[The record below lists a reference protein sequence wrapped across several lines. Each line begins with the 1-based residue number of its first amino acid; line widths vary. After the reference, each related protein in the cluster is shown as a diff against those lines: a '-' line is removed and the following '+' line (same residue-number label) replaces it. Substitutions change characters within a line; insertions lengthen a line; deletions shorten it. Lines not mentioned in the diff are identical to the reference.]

1 MKTRPLCF
9 FAQKA
14 ADLMKNNPQRLYYI
28 DWLRVLAMLSIF
40 FFHADRFFDYY
51 DWHVKNGELNIISS
65 IHISFF
71 SQWMM
76 PLFFF
81 LSGAAVFYSLKLRS
95 SYTFLWDRVK
105 RILIPLTI
113 VGYFI
118 TSPPQMY
125 FERLTH
131 NRFEGSFWDFI
142 PAYFQGVDMF
152 GGNFPWHG
160 FHLWYL
166 VYLFI
171 FSVILLPLFKPRKN
185 QKPSILSS
193 LSNWFEGPWRLMLL
207 VIPLIIVNIFIDY
220 NDLGFMRGTGGWDL
234 FSYLFILVYGYL
246 FFCNEKIL
254 ETIKRIQSISLI
266 LAIILSLAGLVVGFG
281 IKPEISEN
289 TPILYLVVTFIRC
302 FRVLLWIIAI
312 IGLGGKYLNFNNRFL
327 GYANEAVLPF
337 YILHQFVLLL
347 IGYWVVQW
355 QINALV
361 KYIVIATLS
370 FIAIMGLYDI
380 IIKRFQVTRF
390 LFGLKLKGKDD
401 QNR

>member
-1 MKTRPLCF
+1 
-9 FAQKA
+9 
-14 ADLMKNNPQRLYYI
+14 MKNKSQRLYYI

-40 FFHADRFFDYY
+40 FYHADRFFDYD
-51 DWHVKNGELNIISS
+51 DWHVKSGEYNIISS
-65 IHISFF
+65 IHTSFF

-76 PLFFF
+76 PLFFI
-81 LSGAAVFYSLKLRS
+81 LSGAAVFYSLKFRS
-95 SYTFLWDRVK
+95 SSTFLWERVK

-113 VGYFI
+113 VGYLI

-142 PAYFQGVDMF
+142 PSYFQGVDMF

-166 VYLFI
+166 VYLFV
-171 FSVILLPLFKPRKN
+171 FSIILLPLFKLRKN

-193 LSNWFEGPWRLMLL
+193 LSNWFKGPWRLMSL

-220 NDLGFMRGTGGWDL
+220 NGLGFMRGTGGWDL

-254 ETIKRIQSISLI
+254 ETIKRIRSISLI
-266 LAIILSLAGLVVGFG
+266 LAIILSLTGLVIEFG

-289 TPILYLVVTFIRC
+289 TPILYLILTFIRC
-302 FRVLLWIIAI
+302 FRLLLWITAI
-312 IGLGGKYLNFNNRFL
+312 IGFGEKYLNFNNQFL

-347 IGYWVVQW
+347 IGYWVVPW

-361 KYIVIATLS
+361 KYIVIASLS
-370 FIAIMGLYDI
+370 LIAIMGLYDI

-390 LFGLKLKGKDD
+390 LFGLKLK
-401 QNR
+401 

>member
-1 MKTRPLCF
+1 
-9 FAQKA
+9 
-14 ADLMKNNPQRLYYI
+14 
-28 DWLRVLAMLSIF
+28 MLSIF
-40 FFHADRFFDYY
+40 FFHADRFFNYD
-51 DWHVKNGELNIISS
+51 DWHVKNGEHNIIST
-65 IHISFF
+65 IHIAFF

-76 PLFFF
+76 PLFFI
-81 LSGAAVFYSLKLRS
+81 LSGAAVFYSLRYRS
-95 SYTFLWDRVK
+95 SSAFLLERVK
-105 RILIPLTI
+105 RILIPLAI

-166 VYLFI
+166 VYLFV
-171 FSVILLPLFKPRKN
+171 FSIVLLPLFRLRKN
-185 QKPSILSS
+185 QKSSILST
-193 LSNWFEGPWRLMLL
+193 LSRWFEGPWRLMLL
-207 VIPLIIVNIFIDY
+207 VIPLILINIVIDV

-254 ETIKRIQSISLI
+254 ETIKRIRSVSLM
-266 LAIILSLAGLVVGFG
+266 LAIILSLTGLVIGFG

-289 TPILYLVVTFIRC
+289 TPILYLFLTFVRC
-302 FRVLLWIIAI
+302 FRALLWIIAI
-312 IGLGGKYLNFNNRFL
+312 IGFGEKYLNFNNRFL
-327 GYANEAVLPF
+327 RYANEAVLPF

-347 IGYWVVQW
+347 IGYWVVEW

-361 KYIVIATLS
+361 KYIVIAGMSL
-370 FIAIMGLYDI
+370 IAIMGLYDI
-380 IIKRFQVTRF
+380 IIKRFRVTRF
-390 LFGLKLKGKDD
+390 LFGLKL
-401 QNR
+401 RRTTL

>member
-1 MKTRPLCF
+1 MKSNPL
-9 FAQKA
+9 
-14 ADLMKNNPQRLYYI
+14 RLYYI
-28 DWLRVLAMLSIF
+28 DWLRVLAMLSVF
-40 FFHADRFFDYY
+40 FFHADRFFDYD
-51 DWHVKNGELNIISS
+51 DWHVKNGEYNIISS
-65 IHISFF
+65 IHIAFF
-71 SQWMM
+71 AQWMM
-76 PLFFF
+76 PLFFI
-81 LSGAAVFYSLKLRS
+81 LSGAAVFYSLKSRS
-95 SYTFLWDRVK
+95 SSTFLWERVK
-105 RILIPLTI
+105 RILIPLVI

-125 FERLTH
+125 LERLTH

-166 VYLFI
+166 VFLFA
-171 FSVILLPLFKPRKN
+171 FSLILLPLIEPRKS

-193 LSNWFEGPWRLMLL
+193 LSNWFEGPWRLMSL
-207 VIPLIIVNIFIDY
+207 VIPLIIINIFIDY
-220 NDLGFMRGTGGWDL
+220 FGLGFMRATGGWD
-234 FSYLFILVYGYL
+234 FYSYLFIFVYGYL

-254 ETIKRIQSISLI
+254 ETIKRIRSISLI
-266 LAIILSLAGLVVGFG
+266 LAIILSLTGLVIGFG

-289 TPILYLVVTFIRC
+289 TPILYLIVTFIRC

-312 IGLGGKYLNFNNRFL
+312 IGFGEKYLNFNNRFL
-327 GYANEAVLPF
+327 EYANEAVLPF
-337 YILHQFVLLL
+337 YILHHVVLLL
-347 IGYWVVQW
+347 IGYWVIQW

-361 KYIVIATLS
+361 KYIVIASLS

-390 LFGLKLKGKDD
+390 LFGLKQIRTNGF
-401 QNR
+401 

>member
-1 MKTRPLCF
+1 MEK
-9 FAQKA
+9 KS
-14 ADLMKNNPQRLYYI
+14 QRLYYL
-28 DWLRVLAMLSIF
+28 DWLRILAMLAIF
-40 FFHADRFFDYY
+40 FFHADRFFDFY
-51 DWHVKNGELNIISS
+51 DWHVKNEARNIISS

-76 PLFFF
+76 PLFFI
-81 LSGAAVFYSLKLRS
+81 LSGAAVFYSLKFRS
-95 SYTFLWDRVK
+95 GSAFLWERVK
-105 RILIPLTI
+105 RILIPLSI

-131 NRFEGSFWDFI
+131 NQFEGSFWDFI

-166 VYLFI
+166 VYLFV
-171 FSVILLPLFKPRKN
+171 FSVILLPLFKPGKN
-185 QKPSILSS
+185 HKPSIVSS
-193 LSNWFEGPWRLMLL
+193 LSNCFEGPWRLMLL
-207 VIPLIIVNIFIDY
+207 VIPLIIVNIIIDY

-246 FFCNEKIL
+246 FLCNEKIL
-254 ETIKRIQSISLI
+254 EIISRIRCTSLI
-266 LAIILSLAGLVVGFG
+266 IAIILSLAGIVIGFV

-289 TPILYLVVTFIRC
+289 TPILYLIVTFIRC
-302 FRVLLWIIAI
+302 FRVLLWMIAI
-312 IGLGGKYLNFNNRFL
+312 IGFGEKYLNFNNRFL

-355 QINALV
+355 QMNALV
-361 KYIVIATLS
+361 KYIVIASLS
-370 FIAIMGLYDI
+370 FMAIIGFYEI
-380 IIKRFQVTRF
+380 IIKRFQVSRF
-390 LFGLKLKGKDD
+390 LFGLKQK
-401 QNR
+401 

>member
-1 MKTRPLCF
+1 
-9 FAQKA
+9 
-14 ADLMKNNPQRLYYI
+14 MKNNKQRLYYI

-51 DWHVKNGELNIISS
+51 DWHVKNGEHNIIST

-76 PLFFF
+76 PLFFV
-81 LSGAAVFYSLKLRS
+81 LSGAAIFYSLKFRS
-95 SYTFLWDRVK
+95 SSSFLYERVK
-105 RILIPLTI
+105 RILIPLAI

-125 FERLTH
+125 LERFTH
-131 NRFEGSFWDFI
+131 NRFECSFWEFI

-152 GGNFPWHG
+152 GGNFPWHA

-171 FSVILLPLFKPRKN
+171 FSIVLLPLFRQRKN

-193 LSNWFEGPWRLMLL
+193 LSRWFEGPWRLMLL
-207 VIPLIIVNIFIDY
+207 VIPLIIINIFIDV

-246 FFCNEKIL
+246 FFCNEKLL
-254 ETIKRIQSISLI
+254 ETIKRIRSISLI
-266 LAIILSLAGLVVGFG
+266 LAIILSLIGLVIEFG
-281 IKPEISEN
+281 IKPEISEK
-289 TPILYLVVTFIRC
+289 TPILYLILSFIRC
-302 FRVLLWIIAI
+302 FRLLLWLIAI
-312 IGLGGKYLNFNNRFL
+312 IGFGEKYLNFKSRFL
-327 GYANEAVLPF
+327 EYANEAVLPF

-347 IGYWVVQW
+347 IGFWVVQW

-361 KYIVIATLS
+361 KYMVISSLS
-370 FIAIMGLYDI
+370 LITIMGLYDI

-390 LFGLKLKGKDD
+390 LFGLKLKVPQISNAYGSVT
-401 QNR
+401 

>member
-1 MKTRPLCF
+1 MENRS
-9 FAQKA
+9 
-14 ADLMKNNPQRLYYI
+14 QRLYYI

-40 FFHADRFFDYY
+40 FYHADRFFDYD
-51 DWHVKNGELNIISS
+51 DWHVKNGTHNIISS
-65 IHISFF
+65 IHTSFF

-76 PLFFF
+76 PLFFI
-81 LSGAAVFYSLKLRS
+81 LSGAAIFYSLKLRS
-95 SYTFLWDRVK
+95 SSTFLWERVK
-105 RILIPLTI
+105 RILIPLAI

-166 VYLFI
+166 VYLFL
-171 FSVILLPLFKPRKN
+171 FSIILLPLFKIRKN
-185 QKPSILSS
+185 QKLSLLSS
-193 LSNWFEGPWRLMLL
+193 LSYWLEGPWCLMSL
-207 VIPLIIVNIFIDY
+207 VVPLIIINIFIDY
-220 NDLGFMRGTGGWDL
+220 NGLGFMRGTGGWDL

-254 ETIKRIQSISLI
+254 ETIKGIRSISLI
-266 LAIILSLAGLVVGFG
+266 LAIILSLTGLVTEFG

-289 TPILYLVVTFIRC
+289 PLILYLILTFIRC

-312 IGLGGKYLNFNNRFL
+312 IGFGEKYLNFNNQFL

-355 QINALV
+355 QINSLS
-361 KYIVIATLS
+361 KYIVIANLS
-370 FIAIMGLYDI
+370 FIVIMGLYEI
-380 IIKRFQVTRF
+380 FIKRFQVARF
-390 LFGLKLKGKDD
+390 LFGLKLK
-401 QNR
+401 

>member
-1 MKTRPLCF
+1 
-9 FAQKA
+9 
-14 ADLMKNNPQRLYYI
+14 
-28 DWLRVLAMLSIF
+28 
-40 FFHADRFFDYY
+40 
-51 DWHVKNGELNIISS
+51 VKNEAHNIISS

-71 SQWMM
+71 VQWMM
-76 PLFFF
+76 PLFFI
-81 LSGAAVFYSLKLRS
+81 LSGAAVFYSLKFRS
-95 SYTFLWDRVK
+95 GSTFLWERVK
-105 RILIPLTI
+105 RILIPLAI

-166 VYLFI
+166 VYLFV
-171 FSVILLPLFKPRKN
+171 FSVILFPFFKPGKN
-185 QKPSILSS
+185 QKPSILSR
-193 LSNWFEGPWRLMLL
+193 LSSRFESPWRLFFL
-207 VIPLIIVNIFIDY
+207 VIPLIIVNFFIDY
-220 NDLGFMRGTGGWDL
+220 YGLGFMRGTGGWDL
-234 FSYLFILVYGYL
+234 FSYLFILIYGYL

-254 ETIKRIQSISLI
+254 ETIKRIRSIALM
-266 LAIILSLAGLVVGFG
+266 LAIILSLTGLVIKFG
-281 IKPEISEN
+281 IRPEISEN
-289 TPILYLVVTFIRC
+289 TPILLIVTFIRC

-312 IGLGGKYLNFNNRFL
+312 IGLGEKYLNFNHRFL
-327 GYANEAVLPF
+327 GYANQAVLPF
-337 YILHQFVLLL
+337 YILHQFVLLM

-355 QINALV
+355 QINAFV
-361 KYIVIATLS
+361 KFMVIASLS

-390 LFGLKLKGKDD
+390 LFGLKLK
-401 QNR
+401 

>member
-1 MKTRPLCF
+1 
-9 FAQKA
+9 
-14 ADLMKNNPQRLYYI
+14 MKNTSQRLYYI

-40 FFHADRFFDYY
+40 FYHADRFFDYD
-51 DWHVKNGELNIISS
+51 DWHVKNGAHNIISS
-65 IHISFF
+65 IHTSFF
-71 SQWMM
+71 SQWIM
-76 PLFFF
+76 PLFFL
-81 LSGAAVFYSLKLRS
+81 LSGAAVFYSLKFRS
-95 SYTFLWDRVK
+95 SSTFLWERVK

-166 VYLFI
+166 VYLFV
-171 FSVILLPLFKPRKN
+171 FSVILLPVFKPRKD
-185 QKPSILSS
+185 QKSSIVSS
-193 LSNWFEGPWRLMLL
+193 LSRWFEGPWRLMLL
-207 VIPLIIVNIFIDY
+207 VIPLIIINIIIDT

-254 ETIKRIQSISLI
+254 KTIIRIRSISLI
-266 LAIILSLAGLVVGFG
+266 LAIILSLAGLVIGYG

-289 TPILYLVVTFIRC
+289 TPILYLIVTFIRC

-312 IGLGGKYLNFNNRFL
+312 IGYGKKYLNFNNRFL

-347 IGYWVVQW
+347 IGYWVVRW
-355 QINALV
+355 QTNTLV
-361 KYIVIATLS
+361 KYIVIASLS
-370 FIAIMGLYDI
+370 LIAIMGLYDI
-380 IIKRFQVTRF
+380 IIKRFQTARF
-390 LFGLKLKGKDD
+390 LFGLKLK
-401 QNR
+401 

>member
-1 MKTRPLCF
+1 MK
-9 FAQKA
+9 
-14 ADLMKNNPQRLYYI
+14 KNTQRLYYI
-28 DWLRVLAMLSIF
+28 DWLRVLAMLSLF
-40 FFHADRFFDYY
+40 LFHADRFFDYY
-51 DWHVKNGELNIISS
+51 DWHVKNEAHNIISS

-71 SQWMM
+71 VQWMM
-76 PLFFF
+76 PLFFI
-81 LSGAAVFYSLKLRS
+81 LSGAAVFYSLKFRS
-95 SYTFLWDRVK
+95 GSTFLWERVK
-105 RILIPLTI
+105 RILIPLAI

-166 VYLFI
+166 VYLFV
-171 FSVILLPLFKPRKN
+171 FSVILFPFFKPGKN
-185 QKPSILSS
+185 QKPSILSR
-193 LSNWFEGPWRLMLL
+193 LSSRFESPWRLFFL
-207 VIPLIIVNIFIDY
+207 VIPLIIVNFFIDY
-220 NDLGFMRGTGGWDL
+220 YGLGFMRGTGGWDL
-234 FSYLFILVYGYL
+234 FSYLFILIYGYL

-254 ETIKRIQSISLI
+254 ETIKRIRSIALM
-266 LAIILSLAGLVVGFG
+266 LAIILSLTGLVIKFG
-281 IKPEISEN
+281 IRPEISEN
-289 TPILYLVVTFIRC
+289 TPILLIVTFIRC

-312 IGLGGKYLNFNNRFL
+312 IGLGEKYLNFNHRFL
-327 GYANEAVLPF
+327 EYANQAVLPF
-337 YILHQFVLLL
+337 YILHQFVLLM

-355 QINALV
+355 QINAFV
-361 KYIVIATLS
+361 KFMVIASLS

-390 LFGLKLKGKDD
+390 LFGLKLK
-401 QNR
+401 

>member
-1 MKTRPLCF
+1 
-9 FAQKA
+9 
-14 ADLMKNNPQRLYYI
+14 MKNNPQRLYYL

-51 DWHVKNGELNIISS
+51 DWHVKNGEINIISS

-76 PLFFF
+76 PLFFI
-81 LSGAAVFYSLKLRS
+81 LSGAAVFYSLQLRS
-95 SYTFLWDRVK
+95 SSTFLWERVK

-113 VGYFI
+113 VGYLI

-131 NRFEGSFWDFI
+131 NRFEGSFWEFI
-142 PAYFQGVDMF
+142 PAYFQGVDML

-171 FSVILLPLFKPRKN
+171 FSVILFPLFKPRKN
-185 QKPSILSS
+185 QMPSILSS
-193 LSNWFEGPWRLMLL
+193 LSNWFEGPWRLMLP
-207 VIPLIIVNIFIDY
+207 VIPLIIINIFIDY
-220 NDLGFMRGTGGWDL
+220 NGLGFMRGTGGWDL

-254 ETIKRIQSISLI
+254 ETIKRIRSISII
-266 LAIILSLAGLVVGFG
+266 LAIILSLTGLVIEFG
-281 IKPEISEN
+281 IKPDISEN
-289 TPILYLVVTFIRC
+289 TPILYLIVTFIRC

-312 IGLGGKYLNFNNRFL
+312 IGFGEKYLNFNNRFL
-327 GYANEAVLPF
+327 GYANAAVLPF

-361 KYIVIATLS
+361 KYIVIASLS

-380 IIKRFQVTRF
+380 IIKRFQITRF
-390 LFGLKLKGKDD
+390 LFGLKLK
-401 QNR
+401 

>member
-1 MKTRPLCF
+1 MKSNPL
-9 FAQKA
+9 
-14 ADLMKNNPQRLYYI
+14 RLYYI
-28 DWLRVLAMLSIF
+28 DWLRVLAMLSVF
-40 FFHADRFFDYY
+40 FFHADRFFDYD
-51 DWHVKNGELNIISS
+51 DWIVKNGEHNIISS
-65 IHISFF
+65 IHITFF
-71 SQWMM
+71 AQWMM
-76 PLFFF
+76 PLFFI
-81 LSGAAVFYSLKLRS
+81 LSGAAVFYSLKSRS
-95 SYTFLWDRVK
+95 SSAFLWERVK
-105 RILIPLTI
+105 RILIPLVI

-166 VYLFI
+166 VYLFV
-171 FSVILLPLFKPRKN
+171 FSIILLPFIKPRKN

-193 LSNWFEGPWRLMLL
+193 LSNWFEDPWRLMLL

-220 NDLGFMRGTGGWDL
+220 NGLGFMRGTGGWDL

-254 ETIKRIQSISLI
+254 ETIKRIRSISLI
-266 LAIILSLAGLVVGFG
+266 LAIILSLTGLVIGFG

-289 TPILYLVVTFIRC
+289 TPILYLIVTFIRC

-312 IGLGGKYLNFNNRFL
+312 IGFGEKYLNFNNRFL

-361 KYIVIATLS
+361 KYIVISSLS

-380 IIKRFQVTRF
+380 IIKRFQVTRC
-390 LFGLKLKGKDD
+390 LFGLKQIRTTGF
-401 QNR
+401 

>member
-1 MKTRPLCF
+1 
-9 FAQKA
+9 
-14 ADLMKNNPQRLYYI
+14 MKNNPQRLYYI

-40 FFHADRFFDYY
+40 FFHANRFFNYD
-51 DWHVKNGELNIISS
+51 DWHVKNGEHNIISS

-76 PLFFF
+76 PLFFI
-81 LSGAAVFYSLKLRS
+81 LSGAAVFYSLKSRS
-95 SYTFLWDRVK
+95 GSAFLWERVK
-105 RILIPLTI
+105 RILIPLAF

-131 NRFEGSFWDFI
+131 NRFEGSFLDFI

-152 GGNFPWHG
+152 GGNFPWHA

-166 VYLFI
+166 VYLFV
-171 FSVILLPLFKPRKN
+171 FSVILLPFFIPRKS
-185 QKPSILSS
+185 QRTSILSS
-193 LSNWFEGPWRLMLL
+193 LSNWFEAPYRLLL
-207 VIPLIIVNIFIDY
+207 LAVPLIIINIFIDT

-254 ETIKRIQSISLI
+254 ETIKRIRSVSLM
-266 LAIILSLAGLVVGFG
+266 LAIILSLTGLVVGFG

-289 TPILYLVVTFIRC
+289 TPILYLFLTFVRC

-312 IGLGGKYLNFNNRFL
+312 IGFGEKYLNFNNRFL
-327 GYANEAVLPF
+327 RYASEAVLPF

-361 KYIVIATLS
+361 KYVAIACLSLIV
-370 FIAIMGLYDI
+370 IMGLYVI

-390 LFGLKLKGKDD
+390 LFGLKLI
-401 QNR
+401 RTTL